1 MTCMFL
7 FPFVTLNV
15 LTTDLT
21 FVSPKAVFYD
31 FMFCMPLDV
40 LSIVFLFL
48 TTLVVVIYVVVMLY
62 YVLTCLIKWW
72 QMFTSFWWW
81 SFFTW
86 DFFFKM
92 SLIFAALWWWSFNFL
107 NALLMLTCW
116 CLLILNV
123 FSNVILFCSS
133 LMVVFYNLRCYIHK
147 KKSWVFP
154 LLKSTMFL
162 MKWDK
167 VHKYATYMVLV
178 KKD

>member
-1 MTCMFL
+1 MFF

-15 LTTDLT
+15 FITNLT
-21 FVSPKAVFYD
+21 FASPKAVLYD

-40 LSIVFLFL
+40 LSIVFLLL

-72 QMFTSFWWW
+72 QMFTSLWWW

-86 DFFFKM
+86 DFFFQ
-92 SLIFAALWWWSFNFL
+92 
-107 NALLMLTCW
+107 
-116 CLLILNV
+116 
-123 FSNVILFCSS
+123 NVIDFCSSLMMILSFLKCIVNVNMLMSFDFKCFLKCDFICSS